1 MAGTYKAQYLK
12 ADKEQSPIPLLHIG
26 KKHQI
31 KKNFHIHIK
40 TRKGMRFSDAKL
52 NYTHISN

>member
-12 ADKEQSPIPLLHIG
+12 ADKEQSPGMLHIG

-31 KKNFHIHIK
+31 KKNVHIHIK
-40 TRKGMRFSDAKL
+40 TRKGMCFSDAKL